1 MIPIFLSPIFAYT
14 LSLQSF
20 KRYMSMTL
28 GQQMTALR
36 KKKGLSQ
43 ADMGKAIGTSGD
55 IIGRYE
61 RDEVKPSIEVAVRI
75 ADTLEVSLDYLVG
88 KTSQELDKVTLK
100 RIEEVS
106 KLPDDVKAQI
116 FQVMDALIRDYK
128 AKQAYS

>member
-1 MIPIFLSPIFAYT
+1 
-14 LSLQSF
+14 
-20 KRYMSMTL
+20 MTL

-43 ADMGKAIGTSGD
+43 ADLGKAVGTSGD

-61 RDEVKPSIEVAVRI
+61 RDEVKPSIEVAVKI

-88 KTSQELDKVTLK
+88 KTSLELDKNTLK

-106 KLPDDVKAQI
+106 KLPADARS
-116 FQVMDALIRDYK
+116 QVFMVIDTLIRDFK

>member
-1 MIPIFLSPIFAYT
+1 
-14 LSLQSF
+14 
-20 KRYMSMTL
+20 MSMTL

-43 ADMGKAIGTSGD
+43 SDIGKAVGTSGD

-88 KTSQELDKVTLK
+88 KTSQEFDKATLK
-100 RIEEVS
+100 RIEDVS

>member
-1 MIPIFLSPIFAYT
+1 
-14 LSLQSF
+14 
-20 KRYMSMTL
+20 MTL

-43 ADMGKAIGTSGD
+43 ADLGKAVGTSGD

-61 RDEVKPSIEVAVRI
+61 RDEVKPSIEVAVKI

-88 KTSQELDKVTLK
+88 KTSELDKTTLK

-106 KLPDDVKAQI
+106 KLPAEARS
-116 FQVMDALIRDYK
+116 QVYMVIDALIRDFK